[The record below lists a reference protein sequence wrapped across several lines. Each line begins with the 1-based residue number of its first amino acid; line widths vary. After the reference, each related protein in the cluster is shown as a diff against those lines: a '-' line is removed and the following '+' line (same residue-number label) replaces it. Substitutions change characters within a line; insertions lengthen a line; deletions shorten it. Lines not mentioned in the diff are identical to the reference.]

1 MASGLVARREPSQ
14 PQAAGRRLLE
24 AGHTFSL
31 LYLRTL
37 VLFIYFFNLSLNP
50 LGFPWESE

>member
-24 AGHTFSL
+24 AGHTLPL

-37 VLFIYFFNLSLNP
+37 ALFF
-50 LGFPWESE
+50 